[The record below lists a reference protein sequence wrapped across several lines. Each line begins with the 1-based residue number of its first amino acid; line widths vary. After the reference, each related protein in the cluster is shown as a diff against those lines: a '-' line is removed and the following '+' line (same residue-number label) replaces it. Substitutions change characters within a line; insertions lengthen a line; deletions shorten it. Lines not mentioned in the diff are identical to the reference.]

1 MGGRTIVAMTTF
13 ARRQWPVPAGLL
25 LLAAVPVLAGGIR
38 VAELGGGADVTAANA
53 RFFADP
59 VPVVLHIV
67 GATVFCVLGAFQF
80 APSLRGRRWHR
91 LAGRAVL
98 PCGLIAAVSGLY
110 MTLFYPL
117 PPSDGPLLGGFRIV
131 VGTLMVVALVL
142 AFQAIRRGD
151 VPTHRAWMLR
161 AYAVGIGAGTQ
172 AVVSAV
178 WYLAVGAPDVT
189 TRAWLLGAAWA
200 INLTVAEWSVRRR
213 EKRLPVTA

>member
-1 MGGRTIVAMTTF
+1 MTTF